1 MCAAGVAY
9 HARAAAQGWR
19 CARPCLA
26 PDPTALCRTDSHLLN
41 MTINHSAEK
50 TTAQPRGPQAGA
62 AADASDGRNL
72 KGKRGLQRL
81 INAARYSRDGLV
93 DAWTHEDAFRQE
105 IVLAAIMIPVACV
118 LPVTLVEKILL
129 IAVVLLVLIVELL
142 NTGIEAAID
151 RDSFEINP
159 LGKRAKDLGS
169 AAVLIALLL
178 AAGTWLAILVAHFLA
193 H

>member
-1 MCAAGVAY
+1 MPKNG
-9 HARAAAQGWR
+9 
-19 CARPCLA
+19 
-26 PDPTALCRTDSHLLN
+26 
-41 MTINHSAEK
+41 SAES
-50 TTAQPRGPQAGA
+50 TRAEARRAP
-62 AADASDGRNL
+62 ADTSADSLDGRKL

-81 INAARYSRDGLV
+81 VNAARYSRDGLI

-105 IVLAAIMIPVACV
+105 IVLAAIMIPVAFV

-129 IAVVLLVLIVELL
+129 IGVVLLVLVVELL

-169 AAVLIALLL
+169 AAVLIALVL
-178 AAGTWLAILVAHFLA
+178 AAGTWVAILATYFLA